1 MKKFLSLTMV
11 FAIIVS
17 CVFCL
22 NITTHAETGTV
33 LYENDFESG
42 DKSGWGSVYS
52 AGVRITD
59 DAANTGKNSLKKRVY
74 TSYDSP
80 SLNLYSKIKQMGAG
94 TYHFQIDVMYDSGEP
109 TTDNMYLMIRGNSS
123 DENSFIKKDAYSP
136 NYFVRISSKTFMR
149 SGEWR
154 SFTGSIKVLESDL
167 TRNSGH
173 FDLCID
179 GIPVN
184 GEAYIYFDDI
194 KIVKLSETGI
204 TNSDFSD
211 GLTGWVS
218 WQETSPTEEFTT
230 FEYRGNIF
238 GQYARVSTYGSAACN
253 VDQIISYYG
262 GGEYTLSFDIEVI
275 SSESDSNLYTFYLT
289 SNYSDYHQW
298 IGQREIE
305 PGTYSIHLSYDFNAS
320 MASLDAD
327 NKQVHFRIQSPGSGK
342 VVYTIDNVELK
353 PKKIESATIGIYTRD
368 KETGDVSDT
377 NSFDLT
383 KMRSVFVDIQ
393 TSPLSAPKRFNY
405 TTSDPSIATV
415 TPDGFISIHKGGTVT
430 ISGTSRTGNISFSK
444 TLYIGNS
451 LLGFNGYS
459 QERSGLC
466 WLACSKMFAK
476 HYANSHEISFNNASL
491 TAAFQYL
498 KPGIDINAE
507 DSKILN
513 GSINDCENAI
523 DYFLNDSIS
532 TSLTDIGRVMSER
545 EIMDYVDA
553 NKPIFLRMREYTN
566 GLPENNFHL
575 CIINGYSYEI
585 NASGNVSFKVHYYNP
600 SATINT
606 TNKRTISYL
615 TSTSQNGNS
624 QKWAWISCYIAD

>member
-1 MKKFLSLTMV
+1 MKKFLSLIIA
-11 FAIIVS
+11 FALVVS

-22 NITTHAETGTV
+22 SIATHAETGTV

-74 TSYDSP
+74 TSFDSP

-94 TYHFQIDVMYDSGEP
+94 TYHFQIDVKYDSGEP
-109 TTDNMYLMIRGNSS
+109 TTNNMYLMIRGNSS

-154 SFTGSIKVLESDL
+154 TFTGSIKVLESDL

-184 GEAYIYFDDI
+184 GETYIYFDDI
-194 KIVKLSETGI
+194 KIVKLSETGV

-238 GQYARVSTYGSAACN
+238 GQYTRVSTYGSAACN

-262 GGEYTLSFDIEVI
+262 GGEYTLSFDIEVV

-305 PGTYSIHLSYDFNAS
+305 LGTYSIHLSYDFNAS

-342 VVYTIDNVELK
+342 VVYNIDNVELK

-368 KETGDVSDT
+368 KETGDVSDA

-405 TTSDPSIATV
+405 TTSDSSIATV
-415 TPDGFISIHKGGTVT
+415 TPGGFISIHKGGIVT
-430 ISGTSRTGNISFSK
+430 ISGTSRAGNISFSRTINITGYSINNFIGYGQEATHQCWAAGARILSK
-444 TLYIGNS
+444 NYANKIGINIDTSHSLATDIRAIGVTPEKPQSIYVAIDLCRYYLGENMPSYSVSPTFDGETLLSENAVVSLINDGTPIYASCRPATGDVGHIYIIYGYYYSGNNLYLRLYDPNANDKSGGIANDITYDNFIQSGYSTEHNTYYWRSYVYIG
-451 LLGFNGYS
+451 
-459 QERSGLC
+459 
-466 WLACSKMFAK
+466 
-476 HYANSHEISFNNASL
+476 
-491 TAAFQYL
+491 
-498 KPGIDINAE
+498 
-507 DSKILN
+507 
-513 GSINDCENAI
+513 
-523 DYFLNDSIS
+523 
-532 TSLTDIGRVMSER
+532 
-545 EIMDYVDA
+545 
-553 NKPIFLRMREYTN
+553 
-566 GLPENNFHL
+566 
-575 CIINGYSYEI
+575 
-585 NASGNVSFKVHYYNP
+585 
-600 SATINT
+600 
-606 TNKRTISYL
+606 
-615 TSTSQNGNS
+615 
-624 QKWAWISCYIAD
+624 